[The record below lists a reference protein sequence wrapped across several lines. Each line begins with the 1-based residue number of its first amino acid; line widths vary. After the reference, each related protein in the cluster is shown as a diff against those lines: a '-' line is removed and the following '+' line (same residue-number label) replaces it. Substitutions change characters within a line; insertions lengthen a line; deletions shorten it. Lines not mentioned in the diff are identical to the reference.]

1 MLAELFEKARS
12 AAAQRP
18 ADGPAAV
25 VQLIVGDDAYVID
38 TRTNTPPHL
47 VIRAERVQNAD
58 VEVSLD
64 VATLVALLDGSLPPL
79 RAWTQKL
86 IRVKGDHKQLR
97 ALEWLSSV
105 AGGKARS
112 ASSLG
117 GATVQV
123 RSANGDAGYG
133 VYELQVTEEAACWTV
148 WRRWSELKQLS
159 TELSAEFGAG
169 APLQIH
175 CTMHACRMHATC
187 TPHVHVHRM
196 CRYTACACT
205 PHARRMCMYRHAV
218 QPRAAF
224 AQGARPPL
232 VRQRR
237 TAERAPSADA
247 GFPLDRDAAA
257 AGVASDEHRARTAAC
272 RSGLARWPP
281 TVLGT
286 HPFAQ
291 RGALSPLGCRRERL

>member
-112 ASSLG
+112 ASSMG

-123 RSANGDAGYG
+123 RSANGDAGHG

-196 CRYTACACT
+196 HAACACT
-205 PHARRMCMYRHAV
+205 GTPFNLALPSLKAHALRSSGSAALLSARRRQMQAFLSTV
-218 QPRAAF
+218 TQQLPVSPRTSTGPA
-224 AQGARPPL
+224 PPHVEVGWL
-232 VRQRR
+232 
-237 TAERAPSADA
+237 A
-247 GFPLDRDAAA
+247 GHPL
-257 AGVASDEHRARTAAC
+257 
-272 RSGLARWPP
+272 L
-281 TVLGT
+281 
-286 HPFAQ
+286 
-291 RGALSPLGCRRERL
+291 

>member
-79 RAWTQKL
+79 RAWTRKL

-112 ASSLG
+112 ASSMG

-123 RSANGDAGYG
+123 RSANGDRGHG

-169 APLQIH
+169 AP
-175 CTMHACRMHATC
+175 
-187 TPHVHVHRM
+187 
-196 CRYTACACT
+196 
-205 PHARRMCMYRHAV
+205 
-218 QPRAAF
+218 F
-224 AQGARPPL
+224 
-232 VRQRR
+232 
-237 TAERAPSADA
+237 
-247 GFPLDRDAAA
+247 
-257 AGVASDEHRARTAAC
+257 
-272 RSGLARWPP
+272 
-281 TVLGT
+281 
-286 HPFAQ
+286 
-291 RGALSPLGCRRERL
+291 